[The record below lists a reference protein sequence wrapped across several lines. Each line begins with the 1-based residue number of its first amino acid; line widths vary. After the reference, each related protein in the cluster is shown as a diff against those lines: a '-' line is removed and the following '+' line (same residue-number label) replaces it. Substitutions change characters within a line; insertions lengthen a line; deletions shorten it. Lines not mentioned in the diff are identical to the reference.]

1 MVILGVGPPPLVG
14 LKSSQVNKTQTVRK
28 KTPKNRKFHKIRPNV
43 SIFSVFFILDI
54 DNSIF
59 SVYITYMSNVSNI
72 FEKTKLNVFMYFDYR
87 EYLKDVLET
96 LQKDGLSL
104 RSIQEQMKFQG
115 SAFFSRILDGTRPLS
130 LTNAKRIAEAW
141 EMDESESQ
149 YFIDLVNFGNERN
162 MDRREVHLKKLL
174 SARSANT
181 EYALQDS
188 SLKFFS
194 KWYYPVLRDLLPLVP
209 AGTSAEKIGRM
220 FTPALRA
227 PQVQSG
233 IDYLTR
239 AGFISVSEEGK
250 YQVTDAIISTPPRV
264 RSTILRKYHLKNLEI
279 NGEVYDSFSS
289 DDRSITSVTCS
300 LSKEGFEK
308 VREEIQSLRERILA
322 IAREDKSPDRVCH
335 VGFQLVPRAKEAK

>member
-1 MVILGVGPPPLVG
+1 MNDV
-14 LKSSQVNKTQTVRK
+14 S
-28 KTPKNRKFHKIRPNV
+28 KNSVKI
-43 SIFSVFFILDI
+43 
-54 DNSIF
+54 
-59 SVYITYMSNVSNI
+59 
-72 FEKTKLNVFMYFDYR
+72 KNVFMYFDYR
-87 EYLKDVLET
+87 EYIRDVLET

-104 RSIQEQMKFQG
+104 RAIQENAGLSG
-115 SAFFSRILDGTRPLS
+115 SAFFTRILDGSRPLS
-130 LTNAKRIAEAW
+130 TANAKTLVTAWGMGEDEAEYF
-141 EMDESESQ
+141 MDM
-149 YFIDLVNFGNERN
+149 VKFGNERDV
-162 MDRREVHLKKLL
+162 DRREGHLKKLL
-174 SARSANT
+174 AVRSRNR

-188 SLKFFS
+188 TLKFFS

-209 AGTSAEKIGRM
+209 AGTSAERIGRM

-233 IDYLTR
+233 IDYLVE
-239 AGFISVSEEGK
+239 AGFIAIGEDGK
-250 YQVTDAIISTPPRV
+250 YAVTSPIVSTPPRV

-279 NGEVYDSFSS
+279 NAEVYDSFTS

-308 VREEIQSLRERILA
+308 VREEIAALREKILA

>member
-1 MVILGVGPPPLVG
+1 MNGV
-14 LKSSQVNKTQTVRK
+14 S
-28 KTPKNRKFHKIRPNV
+28 KNSAKI
-43 SIFSVFFILDI
+43 
-54 DNSIF
+54 
-59 SVYITYMSNVSNI
+59 
-72 FEKTKLNVFMYFDYR
+72 KNVFMYFDYR
-87 EYLKDVLET
+87 EYIRDVLET

-104 RSIQEQMKFQG
+104 RAIQESAGLSG
-115 SAFFSRILDGTRPLS
+115 SAFFTRILDGSRPLS
-130 LTNAKRIAEAW
+130 TANAKTLVTAWGMGEDEAEYF
-141 EMDESESQ
+141 MDM
-149 YFIDLVNFGNERN
+149 VKFGNERDV
-162 MDRREVHLKKLL
+162 DRREGHLKKLL
-174 SARSANT
+174 AVRSRNR

-188 SLKFFS
+188 TLKFFS

-209 AGTSAEKIGRM
+209 AGTSAERIGRM

-233 IDYLTR
+233 IDYLVE
-239 AGFISVSEEGK
+239 AGFIAIGEDGK
-250 YQVTDAIISTPPRV
+250 YAVTSPIVSTPPRV

-279 NGEVYDSFSS
+279 NAEVYDSFTS

-308 VREEIQSLRERILA
+308 VREEIAALREKILA

>member
-1 MVILGVGPPPLVG
+1 MNDV
-14 LKSSQVNKTQTVRK
+14 S
-28 KTPKNRKFHKIRPNV
+28 KNSAKI
-43 SIFSVFFILDI
+43 
-54 DNSIF
+54 
-59 SVYITYMSNVSNI
+59 
-72 FEKTKLNVFMYFDYR
+72 KNVFMYFDYR
-87 EYLKDVLET
+87 EYIRDVLET

-104 RSIQEQMKFQG
+104 RAIQENAGLSG
-115 SAFFSRILDGTRPLS
+115 SAFFTRILDGCRPLS
-130 LTNAKRIAEAW
+130 TANAKTLVTAWGMGEDEAEYF
-141 EMDESESQ
+141 MDM
-149 YFIDLVNFGNERN
+149 VKFGNERDV
-162 MDRREVHLKKLL
+162 DRREGHLKKLL
-174 SARSANT
+174 AVRSRNR

-188 SLKFFS
+188 TLKFFS

-209 AGTSAEKIGRM
+209 AGTSAVRIGRM

-233 IDYLTR
+233 IDYLVE
-239 AGFISVSEEGK
+239 AGFIAIGEDGK
-250 YQVTDAIISTPPRV
+250 YAVTSPIVSTPPRV

-279 NGEVYDSFSS
+279 NAEVYDSFTS

-308 VREEIQSLRERILA
+308 VREEIAALREKILA

>member
-1 MVILGVGPPPLVG
+1 MNCV
-14 LKSSQVNKTQTVRK
+14 S
-28 KTPKNRKFHKIRPNV
+28 KNSVKI
-43 SIFSVFFILDI
+43 
-54 DNSIF
+54 
-59 SVYITYMSNVSNI
+59 
-72 FEKTKLNVFMYFDYR
+72 KNVFMYFDYR
-87 EYLKDVLET
+87 EYIRDVLET

-104 RSIQEQMKFQG
+104 RAIQESAGLSG
-115 SAFFSRILDGTRPLS
+115 SAFFTRILDGSRPLS
-130 LTNAKRIAEAW
+130 TANAKTLVTAWGMGEDEAEYF
-141 EMDESESQ
+141 MDM
-149 YFIDLVNFGNERN
+149 VKFGNERDV
-162 MDRREVHLKKLL
+162 DRREGHLKKLL
-174 SARSANT
+174 VVRSRNR

-188 SLKFFS
+188 TLKFFS

-209 AGTSAEKIGRM
+209 AGTSAERIGRM

-233 IDYLTR
+233 IDYLVE
-239 AGFISVSEEGK
+239 AGFIAIGEDGK
-250 YQVTDAIISTPPRV
+250 YAVTSPIVSTPPRV

-279 NGEVYDSFSS
+279 NAEVYDSFTS

-308 VREEIQSLRERILA
+308 VREEIAALREKILA

>member
-1 MVILGVGPPPLVG
+1 MNDV
-14 LKSSQVNKTQTVRK
+14 S
-28 KTPKNRKFHKIRPNV
+28 KNSAKI
-43 SIFSVFFILDI
+43 
-54 DNSIF
+54 
-59 SVYITYMSNVSNI
+59 
-72 FEKTKLNVFMYFDYR
+72 KNVFMYFDYR
-87 EYLKDVLET
+87 EYIRDVLET

-104 RSIQEQMKFQG
+104 RAIQESAGLSG
-115 SAFFSRILDGTRPLS
+115 SAFFTRILDGSRPLS
-130 LTNAKRIAEAW
+130 TANAKTLVTAWGMGEDEAEYF
-141 EMDESESQ
+141 MDM
-149 YFIDLVNFGNERN
+149 VKFGNERDV
-162 MDRREVHLKKLL
+162 DRREGHLKKLL
-174 SARSANT
+174 AVRSRNR

-188 SLKFFS
+188 TLKFFS

-209 AGTSAEKIGRM
+209 AGTSAERIGRM

-233 IDYLTR
+233 IDYLVK
-239 AGFISVSEEGK
+239 AGFIAIGEDGK
-250 YQVTDAIISTPPRV
+250 YAVTSPIVSTPPRV

-279 NGEVYDSFSS
+279 NAEVYDSFTS

-308 VREEIQSLRERILA
+308 VREEIAALREKILA